1 MEFLFSGVKM
11 NIEKII
17 AEKLKISENQVQKT
31 VELID
36 EGNTIPFIS
45 RYRKEVTGN
54 LTDTVL
60 RDLEE
65 NLTYLRNLQKRKEDV
80 LRIIEE
86 QGKLTEELK
95 AEIEKAE
102 KLQEVE
108 DLYLPFKQKKR
119 TRASQAKERGLEL
132 LKEYLFNFEDKTR
145 KIEEEAEKYI
155 TEEVPTVKAALQGAM
170 DILAEEISETKEYR
184 DIVRAGAKKGGL
196 LCEGDP
202 SKDDGTYEM
211 YYEFAERMRFL
222 KPHRILAIF
231 RGEKE
236 GILKLKFD
244 FNDADNMFQILKSI
258 CLDKEDPG
266 MEYLQATVIDSYKRL
281 LRPSIETEVKNE
293 LKEMADKSSIEIF
306 GDNLRPYLM
315 QPPIKDMNIIGLDP
329 GYRTGCKTA
338 VVSSFGEVLDYGVIY
353 PAKPKAD
360 VEGSKK
366 TLKKYIEKYDINL
379 IAIGN
384 GTASRETEQMV
395 VELLAEVGKKDL
407 YYAIVNEAGASIY
420 SASKLGNDEFPDL
433 DVTIRGAISIAR
445 RIQDPLAELVKIE
458 PQHIGV
464 GQYQHDVNQ
473 KELSET
479 LEKIVEDC
487 VNSVGVDINTASVAL
502 LGYVSGITKTT
513 AKNILEYKRENGPF
527 SSRKEVKKVKGIG
540 PKAFT
545 QCAGF
550 LRIPESKEV
559 LDHTAVHPE
568 SYDIAV
574 KLLDRDLDKIDYQKT
589 AEELEVGIP
598 TLQDIVAEL
607 KKPGRDP
614 RDEMPKP
621 ILRSDVLSIEDL
633 EVGMELQGTVR
644 NVVAFGAFV
653 DIGIKNDGLVH
664 ISQLSD
670 RFIKDPKEV
679 VKVSDIVKVKIIDI
693 DVERG
698 KVGLSMKGL
707 KGKKGS
713 LRQKK
718 NNTKF

>member
-119 TRASQAKERGLEL
+119 TRASQAKERGLEP

-395 VELLAEVGKKDL
+395 VELLSEVGKKDL

-527 SSRKEVKKVKGIG
+527 SSRKEIKKVKGIG

-559 LDHTAVHPE
+559 LDHTSVHPE

-707 KGKKGS
+707 KGKK
-713 LRQKK
+713 RK
-718 NNTKF
+718 

>member
-395 VELLAEVGKKDL
+395 VELLSEVGKKDL

-527 SSRKEVKKVKGIG
+527 SSRKEIKKVKGIG

-679 VKVSDIVKVKIIDI
+679 VKVSDIAKVKIIDI

-707 KGKKGS
+707 KGKK
-713 LRQKK
+713 RK
-718 NNTKF
+718 

>member
-119 TRASQAKERGLEL
+119 TRASQAKERGLEP

-281 LRPSIETEVKNE
+281 LRSSIETEVKNE

-395 VELLAEVGKKDL
+395 VELLSEVGKKDL

-527 SSRKEVKKVKGIG
+527 SSRKEIKKVKGIG

-707 KGKKGS
+707 KGKK
-713 LRQKK
+713 RK
-718 NNTKF
+718 

>member
-1 MEFLFSGVKM
+1 MNTKERDSSEFLFSGAKM

-17 AEKLKISENQVQKT
+17 AEKLKIKEEQVQKT

-45 RYRKEVTGN
+45 RYRKEATGN

-65 NLTYLRNLQKRKEDV
+65 NLNYLRNLEKRKEDV

-86 QGKLTEELK
+86 QGKLTEELQ
-95 AEIEKAE
+95 AEIERAE

-119 TRASQAKERGLEL
+119 TRASQAKEKGLEP
-132 LKEYLFNFEDKTR
+132 LKEYVFDFDNKDR
-145 KIEEEAEKYI
+145 KIEEEAEKY
-155 TEEVPTVKAALQGAM
+155 TSEEVPDIKAALQGAM

-211 YYEFAERMRFL
+211 YYEFAERMKYL

-236 GILKLKFD
+236 GILKIKFD
-244 FNDADNMFQILKSI
+244 FNDADNMFKILKTI
-258 CLDKEDPG
+258 CSDKHDPG
-266 MEYLQATVIDSYKRL
+266 MKYLQDTVIDSYKRL

-293 LKEMADKSSIEIF
+293 LKETADKSSIEIF
-306 GDNLRPYLM
+306 GENLKPYLM

-329 GYRTGCKTA
+329 GYRTGCKVA
-338 VVSSFGEVLDYGVIY
+338 CVSSFGEVLDNGVIY

-360 VEGSKK
+360 VEGSKRI
-366 TLKKYIEKYDINL
+366 LKKMIEKHNINL

-395 VELLAEVGKKDL
+395 VDLLSEVDKKDL

-487 VNSVGVDINTASVAL
+487 VNSVGVNINTASVAL

-527 SSRKEVKKVKGIG
+527 KSRKEIKKVKGIG

-568 SYDIAV
+568 SYEIAI
-574 KLLDRDLDKIDYQKT
+574 KLLDRDLNKIDYGKT
-589 AEELEVGIP
+589 SEELEVGIP
-598 TLQDIVAEL
+598 TLKDIVSEL

-633 EVGMELQGTVR
+633 AIGMELQGTVR

-664 ISQLSD
+664 ISQLAD
-670 RFIKDPKEV
+670 RFVKDPKEV
-679 VKVSDIVKVKIIDI
+679 VKVSDIVKVRIIDI

-707 KGKKGS
+707 KNKK
-713 LRQKK
+713 
-718 NNTKF
+718 

>member
-119 TRASQAKERGLEL
+119 TRASQAKERGLEP

-395 VELLAEVGKKDL
+395 VELLSEVGKKDL

-527 SSRKEVKKVKGIG
+527 SSRKEIKKVKGIG

-707 KGKKGS
+707 KGKK
-713 LRQKK
+713 RK
-718 NNTKF
+718 

>member
-119 TRASQAKERGLEL
+119 TRASQAKERGLEP

-527 SSRKEVKKVKGIG
+527 SSRKEIKKVKGIG

-698 KVGLSMKGL
+698 KVGLSMKGM
-707 KGKKGS
+707 KKD
-713 LRQKK
+713 RK
-718 NNTKF
+718 

>member
-338 VVSSFGEVLDYGVIY
+338 VVSSFGEVLEYGVIY

-479 LEKIVEDC
+479 LGKIVEDC

-527 SSRKEVKKVKGIG
+527 SSRKEIKKVKGIG

-707 KGKKGS
+707 KEKK
-713 LRQKK
+713 RK
-718 NNTKF
+718 

>member
-119 TRASQAKERGLEL
+119 TRASQAKERGLEP

-281 LRPSIETEVKNE
+281 LRSSIETEVKNE

-395 VELLAEVGKKDL
+395 VELLSEVGKKDL

-527 SSRKEVKKVKGIG
+527 SSRKEIKKVKGIG

-670 RFIKDPKEV
+670 RFIKDPKEI

-707 KGKKGS
+707 KGKK
-713 LRQKK
+713 RK
-718 NNTKF
+718 

>member
-119 TRASQAKERGLEL
+119 TRASQAKERGLEP

-395 VELLAEVGKKDL
+395 VELLSEVGKKDL

-527 SSRKEVKKVKGIG
+527 SSRKEIKKVKGIG

-679 VKVSDIVKVKIIDI
+679 VKVSDIAKVKIIDI

-707 KGKKGS
+707 KGKK
-713 LRQKK
+713 RK
-718 NNTKF
+718 

>member
-119 TRASQAKERGLEL
+119 TRASQAKERGLEP

-395 VELLAEVGKKDL
+395 VELLSEVGKKDL

-458 PQHIGV
+458 PQHIGI

-527 SSRKEVKKVKGIG
+527 SSRKEIKKVKGIG

-707 KGKKGS
+707 KGKK
-713 LRQKK
+713 RK
-718 NNTKF
+718 

>member
-1 MEFLFSGVKM
+1 M
-11 NIEKII
+11 NIEKMI
-17 AEKLKISENQVQKT
+17 AEELKITEEQVKQT
-31 VELID
+31 VALID

-60 RDLEE
+60 RELEE
-65 NLTYLRNLQKRKEDV
+65 KLNYLRSLEKRKEDV
-80 LRIIEE
+80 LRLIEE
-86 QGKLTEELK
+86 QGKLTEELQK
-95 AEIEKAE
+95 SIEEATVLKT
-102 KLQEVE
+102 VE
-108 DLYLPFKQKKR
+108 DLYLPYKQKKR
-119 TRASQAKERGLEL
+119 TRASNARERGLEP
-132 LKEYLFNFEDKTR
+132 LKEYMMNFEDKHR
-145 KIEEEAEKYI
+145 NILEEANKYI
-155 TEEVPTVKAALQGAM
+155 TEEVPTVEDALQGAK
-170 DILAEEISETKEYR
+170 DILAEEISETISYR
-184 DIVRAGAKKGGL
+184 DIVRSGAKKGGL

-211 YYEFAERMRFL
+211 YYEFAERIKYL
-222 KPHRILAIF
+222 KSHRVLALF

-244 FNDADNMFQILKSI
+244 FNDGENMLKILQSI
-258 CLDKEDPG
+258 CKDAEDPG
-266 MEYLQATVIDSYKRL
+266 FEYIKDAVIDGYKRL

-293 LKEMADKSSIEIF
+293 LKEAADKESIEVF
-306 GDNLRPYLM
+306 GDNLKPYLM
-315 QPPIKDMNIIGLDP
+315 QPPIKDRNMMGLDP
-329 GYRTGCKTA
+329 GYRTGCKVA
-338 VVSSFGEVLDYGVIY
+338 VISSFGEVLDYGVIY

-360 VEGSKK
+360 EAGSKK
-366 TLKKYIEKYDINL
+366 KIKAWIEKYDVSL

-384 GTASRETEQMV
+384 GTASRETESLV
-395 VELLAEVGKKDL
+395 AELLSEMGKKDL

-420 SASKLGNDEFPDL
+420 SASKLGNEEFPDL

-473 KELSET
+473 KELSQT

-487 VNSVGVDINTASVAL
+487 VNSVGVNINTASAAL
-502 LGYVSGITKTT
+502 LRYVSGITKTT
-513 AKNILEYKRENGPF
+513 AQNILDYKKENGPF
-527 SSRKEVKKVKGIG
+527 KNRKEIKEVKGIG

-550 LRIPESKEV
+550 LRIPESEII

-568 SYDIAV
+568 SYPIAV
-574 KLLDRDLDKIDYQKT
+574 KLLDRDLEKIDIMET

-598 TLQDIVAEL
+598 TLKDIIEEL

-664 ISQLSD
+664 ISQLSN

-693 DVERG
+693 DKDRG

-707 KGKKGS
+707 
-713 LRQKK
+713 
-718 NNTKF
+718 N

>member
-1 MEFLFSGVKM
+1 M

-119 TRASQAKERGLEL
+119 TRASQAKERGLEP

-395 VELLAEVGKKDL
+395 VELLSEVGKKDL

-527 SSRKEVKKVKGIG
+527 SSRKEIKKVKGIG

-679 VKVSDIVKVKIIDI
+679 VKVSDIVNVKIIDI

-707 KGKKGS
+707 KRKK
-713 LRQKK
+713 RK
-718 NNTKF
+718 

>member
-119 TRASQAKERGLEL
+119 TRASQAKERGLEP

-527 SSRKEVKKVKGIG
+527 SSRKEIKKVKGIG

-679 VKVSDIVKVKIIDI
+679 VKVSDIAKVKIIDI

-707 KGKKGS
+707 KGKK
-713 LRQKK
+713 RK
-718 NNTKF
+718 

>member
-119 TRASQAKERGLEL
+119 TRASQAKERGLEP

-395 VELLAEVGKKDL
+395 VELLSEVGKKDL

-527 SSRKEVKKVKGIG
+527 SSRKEIKKVKGIG

-679 VKVSDIVKVKIIDI
+679 VKVSDIVNVKIIDI

-707 KGKKGS
+707 KRKK
-713 LRQKK
+713 RK
-718 NNTKF
+718 

>member
-119 TRASQAKERGLEL
+119 TRASQAKERGLEP

-384 GTASRETEQMV
+384 GTASRETEQIV
-395 VELLAEVGKKDL
+395 VELLSEVGKKDL
-407 YYAIVNEAGASIY
+407 YYAIANEAGASIY

-527 SSRKEVKKVKGIG
+527 SSRKEIKKVKGIG

-707 KGKKGS
+707 KGKK
-713 LRQKK
+713 RK
-718 NNTKF
+718 

>member
-36 EGNTIPFIS
+36 EGNTSPFIS

-119 TRASQAKERGLEL
+119 TRASQAKERGLEP

-293 LKEMADKSSIEIF
+293 LKEMADKSSLEIF

-395 VELLAEVGKKDL
+395 VELLSEVGKKDL

-527 SSRKEVKKVKGIG
+527 SSRKEIKKVKGIG

-693 DVERG
+693 DVERE

-707 KGKKGS
+707 KGKK
-713 LRQKK
+713 RK
-718 NNTKF
+718 

>member
-395 VELLAEVGKKDL
+395 VELLSEVGKKDL

-527 SSRKEVKKVKGIG
+527 SSRKEIKKVKGIG

-707 KGKKGS
+707 KGKK
-713 LRQKK
+713 RK
-718 NNTKF
+718 

>member
-1 MEFLFSGVKM
+1 M

-119 TRASQAKERGLEL
+119 TRASQAKERGLEP

-293 LKEMADKSSIEIF
+293 LKEMADKSSLEIF

-395 VELLAEVGKKDL
+395 VELLSEVGKKDL

-527 SSRKEVKKVKGIG
+527 SSRKEIKKVKGIG

-633 EVGMELQGTVR
+633 EVGMVLQGTVR

-698 KVGLSMKGL
+698 KVGLSMKGM
-707 KGKKGS
+707 GKNRK
-713 LRQKK
+713 
-718 NNTKF
+718 

>member
-119 TRASQAKERGLEL
+119 TRASQAKERGLEP

-395 VELLAEVGKKDL
+395 VELLSEVGKKDL

-527 SSRKEVKKVKGIG
+527 SSRKEIKKVKGIG

-633 EVGMELQGTVR
+633 EVGMVLQGTVR

-698 KVGLSMKGL
+698 KVGLSMKGM
-707 KGKKGS
+707 GKNRK
-713 LRQKK
+713 
-718 NNTKF
+718 

>member
-258 CLDKEDPG
+258 CLDREDPG

-395 VELLAEVGKKDL
+395 VELLSEVGKKDL

-527 SSRKEVKKVKGIG
+527 SSRKEIKKVKGIG

-707 KGKKGS
+707 KGKK
-713 LRQKK
+713 RK
-718 NNTKF
+718 

>member
-119 TRASQAKERGLEL
+119 TRASQAKERGLEP

-258 CLDKEDPG
+258 CLDREDPG

-395 VELLAEVGKKDL
+395 VELLSEVGKKDL

-527 SSRKEVKKVKGIG
+527 SSRKEIKKVKGIG

-707 KGKKGS
+707 KGKK
-713 LRQKK
+713 RK
-718 NNTKF
+718 

>member
-65 NLTYLRNLQKRKEDV
+65 NLNYLRNLQKRKEDV

-119 TRASQAKERGLEL
+119 TRASQAKERGLEP

-395 VELLAEVGKKDL
+395 VELLSEVGKKDL

-527 SSRKEVKKVKGIG
+527 SSRKEIKKVKGIG

-707 KGKKGS
+707 KGKK
-713 LRQKK
+713 RK
-718 NNTKF
+718 

>member
-119 TRASQAKERGLEL
+119 TRASQAKERGLEP

-384 GTASRETEQMV
+384 GTASRETEQIV
-395 VELLAEVGKKDL
+395 VELLSEVGKKDL

-527 SSRKEVKKVKGIG
+527 SSRKEIKKVKGIG

-707 KGKKGS
+707 KGKK
-713 LRQKK
+713 RK
-718 NNTKF
+718 

>member
-119 TRASQAKERGLEL
+119 TRASQAKERGLEP

-281 LRPSIETEVKNE
+281 LRSSIETEVKNE

-395 VELLAEVGKKDL
+395 VELLSEVGKKDL

-513 AKNILEYKRENGPF
+513 AENILEYKRENGPF
-527 SSRKEVKKVKGIG
+527 SSRKEIKKVKGIG

-670 RFIKDPKEV
+670 RFIKDPKEI

-707 KGKKGS
+707 KGKK
-713 LRQKK
+713 RK
-718 NNTKF
+718 

>member
-65 NLTYLRNLQKRKEDV
+65 NLIYLRNLQKRKEDV

-184 DIVRAGAKKGGL
+184 DSVRAGAKKGGL

-258 CLDKEDPG
+258 CLDREDPG

-395 VELLAEVGKKDL
+395 VELLSEVGKKDL

-527 SSRKEVKKVKGIG
+527 SSRKEIKKVKGIG

-707 KGKKGS
+707 KGKK
-713 LRQKK
+713 RK
-718 NNTKF
+718 

>member
-119 TRASQAKERGLEL
+119 TRASQAKERGLEP

-395 VELLAEVGKKDL
+395 VELLSEVGKKDL
-407 YYAIVNEAGASIY
+407 YYAIANEAGASIY

-527 SSRKEVKKVKGIG
+527 SSRKEIKKVKGIG

-707 KGKKGS
+707 KGKK
-713 LRQKK
+713 RK
-718 NNTKF
+718 